1 MHAYINGHHLHY
13 VDEGPRDAPPVVFV
27 HGFPLDLELWR
38 GQMQACTTSFRTVA
52 YDVMGHGSSD
62 VGDGQYSI
70 EGHVNDLAGIMDHLG
85 IAQAAV
91 AGLSMGGYIT
101 LRALE
106 RIPQRILAAVLC
118 DTRSGAD
125 STEGKLKRFAGME
138 QVKKE
143 GSRAFADGFVR
154 ALFAPGSFQR
164 VPAAVERI
172 HSVISHTPPLSIA
185 GTLLALAA
193 RTDTTPSLRVRQ
205 GPHAD
210 RRGCGGY
217 TDPALGI
224 RSDAPADPR
233 IDPDDHPGRR
243 APQQP
248 RERTGHS
255 TRPCSP
261 SSDALCS
268 RRTRSRRGAAAFLF
282 S

>member
-1 MHAYINGHHLHY
+1 MHAFINGHHLHY
-13 VDEGPRDAPPVVFV
+13 VDEGPRDAPAVVFV

-38 GQMQACTTSFRTVA
+38 GQLQACTTSFRTVA

-106 RIPQRILAAVLC
+106 RMPQRILAAVLC

-125 STEGKLKRFAGME
+125 STEGKVKRFAGME

-172 HSVISHTPPLSIA
+172 RSVISHTSPLSIA

-193 RTDTTPSLRVRQ
+193 RTDTTPSLASVKVPTLIVVGAEDTLTPPSESEVMHRLIP
-205 GPHAD
+205 GSILTILPDAGHLSNLENE
-210 RRGCGGY
+210 RGFNE
-217 TDPALGI
+217 ALL
-224 RSDAPADPR
+224 PFL
-233 IDPDDHPGRR
+233 RR
-243 APQQP
+243 ALLDK
-248 RERTGHS
+248 R
-255 TRPCSP
+255 
-261 SSDALCS
+261 A
-268 RRTRSRRGAAAFLF
+268 
-282 S
+282 